1 MQSPMTSRQRVHAT
15 LRHEQPDRVPIDF
28 GARHTVHVEVHR
40 ALKRHLGLQGGAEIV
55 RSLLT
60 NTAEPDPRLVEM
72 FGSDVIAF
80 QPRPGARY
88 AFRLDP
94 ATDSWADEW
103 GIRYRRPPG
112 GHYYDPCEYPL
123 ASAETVADVERYP
136 LPDPIDPAR
145 LADLIEPLRVA
156 HESGDKAVL
165 LNAPAIGIWM
175 MSFYLRGLEQGLMD
189 LVSQPEISEALAER
203 VTGWFVTFWDWAL
216 PRIGERVDVVQMEG
230 DLGQQDGPIFSPRL
244 FRRIY
249 KPRLRRVVET
259 IKRRSQAKVLLHAC
273 GSVSWAIPDL
283 IEVGIDALNP
293 VQVNAADMDPV
304 RLKREFGRDISF
316 WGGGCDTIL
325 LQQGTPAAVEREVE
339 RRIGELA
346 PGGGFVFGSIHNI
359 AAGVPPE
366 NVVAMFRAA
375 QKYGAYA

>member
-1 MQSPMTSRQRVHAT
+1 MVSPMTSRQRVQAA
-15 LRHEQPDRVPIDF
+15 LRHEEPDRVPIDF
-28 GARHTVHVEVHR
+28 GGRHTVHVEVHR
-40 ALKRHLGLQGGAEIV
+40 ALKQHLGLEGGAEIV
-55 RSLLT
+55 RSFLT
-60 NTAEPDPRLVEM
+60 NTAEPDPRLIEM
-72 FGSDVIAF
+72 FGGDVVAF
-80 QPRPGARY
+80 QPRPGGSY

-123 ASAETVADVERYP
+123 AKAETVAEVERYP
-136 LPDPIDPAR
+136 LPNPSDPAR
-145 LADLIEPLRVA
+145 LAGLIEPLRVA
-156 HESGDKAVL
+156 HARGDKAVL

-189 LVSQPEISEALAER
+189 LVAQPELSEALAER
-203 VTGWFVTFWDWAL
+203 VTEWFVTFWDWAL
-216 PRIGERVDVVQMEG
+216 PRIGDQVDVVQMEG

-244 FRRIY
+244 FRQIY

-259 IKRRSQAKVLLHAC
+259 IKRRSRAKVLLHAC
-273 GSVSWAIPDL
+273 GSVYWAVPDL

-293 VQVNAADMDPV
+293 VQVNAADMDPA
-304 RLKREFGRDISF
+304 RLKREFGREISF

-325 LQQGTPAAVEREVE
+325 LQRGSPAEVEREVE
-339 RRIGELA
+339 RRIADLA
-346 PGGGFVFGSIHNI
+346 PGGGYLFGSIHNI
-359 AAGVPPE
+359 AAGVPPA

-375 QKYGAYA
+375 QKYGAYR